1 MSLVKLA
8 RLLPGAQCQHRLL
21 LPSVTPLS
29 VSSRAIIQGQYRRPG
44 KPKEHKYLWQ
54 RINFDLNKGLEGI
67 RKNFML
73 LKKEFFD
80 RWVGP
85 EGKPII
91 EHMLEQN
98 RVVWEFRGPESLEQ
112 WTLSSDREIGGES
125 EVHLKLGRNNTTCF
139 LYGTL
144 VSTPPK
150 DGETRYSGYCT
161 IRSKQMLVSLLLR
174 NFSQT
179 SQLFVH
185 FGLGNKVGST
195 EEIAQHIL
203 K

>member
-1 MSLVKLA
+1 MSLMKLA
-8 RLLPGAQCQHRLL
+8 RLLPGAQCHHRLL

-29 VSSRAIIQGQYRRPG
+29 VSSRAVIQGEYRRPG

-73 LKKEFFD
+73 LKKEFLD

-125 EVHLKLGRNNTTCF
+125 EVHLKLGRNNTCF

-161 IRSKQMLVSLLLR
+161 IRSKQMLVSLLR
-174 NFSQT
+174 HKFSQA
-179 SQLFVH
+179 SQLFIH
-185 FGLGNKVGST
+185 SFGPWTQL
-195 EEIAQHIL
+195 
-203 K
+203 